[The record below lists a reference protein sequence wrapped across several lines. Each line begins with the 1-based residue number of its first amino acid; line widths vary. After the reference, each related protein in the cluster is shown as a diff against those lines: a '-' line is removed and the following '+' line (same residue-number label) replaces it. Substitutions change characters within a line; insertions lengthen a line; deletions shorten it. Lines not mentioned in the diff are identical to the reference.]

1 MSTFLLKP
9 YKLFNKIQH
18 YAWGTKNEIAFIPK
32 FLNTEIQ
39 RDIPYAELWI
49 GAHPKASSE
58 IEIDREKIA
67 LNEIIRTNNLECLG
81 EYVSKK
87 FGGNFPFL
95 LKILSAANA
104 LSIQTHPN
112 KLQAEKL
119 HELDPENYPDDNHK
133 PEIAIALDSLIAIA
147 GFRPIK
153 EIQHN
158 LSLFSELKYFVDK
171 ELIDKII
178 ETENVLETEKYVR
191 ALYSS
196 IMSKAEEREN
206 ISKCI
211 ELIIERLKGKN
222 TLTSEEFQFINQYN
236 LYDADV
242 GLFSLLFFNIIE
254 LKPRQGIFTGA
265 GVPHAYIKGNIVEC
279 MANSDNV
286 VRAGLTNKFKDVKTL
301 LEIIKYEFK
310 EYDIINAEQKADEVK
325 YKTDAEEFEITYYH
339 KPAEFTKKNNS
350 LNKPSVYLITEGIIE
365 IKWNVKE
372 NIRSEIYSKGESF
385 FIPAALG
392 DFEIFAKEPV
402 EYFEVAIP

>member
-9 YKLFNKIQH
+9 YKLYSKIQH
-18 YAWGTKNEIAFIPK
+18 YAWGTKNESAFIPK

-58 IEIDREKIA
+58 IKIDGEIIA
-67 LNEIIRTNNLECLG
+67 LNEIIRKYKLECLG

-95 LKILSAANA
+95 LKILSVANA

-119 HELDPENYPDDNHK
+119 HKLDPSNYPDDNHK
-133 PEIAIALDSLIAIA
+133 PEIAIA
-147 GFRPIK
+147 GFRPVK
-153 EIQHN
+153 EIQNN
-158 LSLFSELKYFVDK
+158 LNHFPELKYFIDK

-178 ETENVLETEKYVR
+178 ETENVIEAEKYIR
-191 ALYSS
+191 DLYSS
-196 IMSKAEEREN
+196 IMSKAEERETL
-206 ISKCI
+206 SKCI
-211 ELIIERLKGKN
+211 ETIIERLKGKN
-222 TLTSEEFQFINQYN
+222 TLTSEEFQFVNQYN
-236 LYDADV
+236 LYGSDV

-301 LEIIKYEFK
+301 LEIIKYDFK

-325 YKTDAEEFEITYYH
+325 YKTDAEEFEITFYQ
-339 KPAEFTKKNNS
+339 KPAGFNKKNNS
-350 LNKPSVYLITEGIIE
+350 LDKPSIYLITEGIVE
-365 IKWNVKE
+365 IKWDVKG
-372 NIRSEIYSKGESF
+372 NIKSEIYSKGESF

-392 DFEIFAKEPV
+392 DYEIFAKEPV

>member
-18 YAWGTKNEIAFIPK
+18 YAWGTKNENAFIPK

-58 IEIDREKIA
+58 IEIEGEKIS
-67 LNEIIRTNNLECLG
+67 LNEIIRDHKPECLG
-81 EYVSKK
+81 EFVSKK

-119 HELDPENYPDDNHK
+119 HKLDPDNYPDDNHK
-133 PEIAIALDSLIAIA
+133 PEIAIALDSLTAIA

-153 EIQHN
+153 EIQHS
-158 LSLFSELKYFVDK
+158 LSLFSELEYFIDK

-178 ETENVLETEKYVR
+178 ETENLLEAEIYVR
-191 ALYSS
+191 DLYGS
-196 IMSKAEEREN
+196 IMSKAEERETL
-206 ISKCI
+206 SKCI
-211 ELIIERLKGKN
+211 ELIIERLRGKD
-222 TLTSEEFQFINQYN
+222 TLTSEEIQFVNQYN
-236 LYDADV
+236 LYGADV

-339 KPAEFTKKNNS
+339 KPAGFNKKNNS
-350 LNKPSVYLITEGIIE
+350 LDKPSVYLVTEGMVE
-365 IKWNVKE
+365 IKWDVKE
-372 NIRSEIYSKGESF
+372 NIRNEIFLKGESF

-402 EYFEVAIP
+402 EYFEAAIP

>member
-1 MSTFLLKP
+1 MKKFINKP

-39 RDIPYAELWI
+39 RDIPYAELRI

-58 IEIDREKIA
+58 IETEGDKIA

-112 KLQAEKL
+112 KLQAKKL

-133 PEIAIALDSLIAIA
+133 PEIAIALDSLMAIA

-153 EIQHN
+153 EIKHN
-158 LSLFSELKYFVDK
+158 LGLFSELKYFIDK
-171 ELIDKII
+171 ELIDKIV
-178 ETENVLETEKYVR
+178 ETENLLEVEIYVR
-191 ALYSS
+191 DLYSS
-196 IMSKAEEREN
+196 IMSKAEEQETL
-206 ISKCI
+206 SKCI
-211 ELIIERLKGKN
+211 KLIVERLRGKD
-222 TLTSEEFQFINQYN
+222 TLASEEYQFVNQYN
-236 LYDADV
+236 LFGADV
-242 GLFSLLFFNIIE
+242 GLFSFLFFNIIE
-254 LKPRQGIFTGA
+254 LKPRQAIYTGA

-339 KPAEFTKKNNS
+339 KPAGFNKKNNS
-350 LNKPSVYLITEGIIE
+350 LDKPSVYLITEGIIE
-365 IKWNVKE
+365 IKWDVKE
-372 NIRSEIYSKGESF
+372 NNKSEIYSKGESF

-392 DFEIFAKEPV
+392 DYEIYAKEPV

>member
-18 YAWGTKNEIAFIPK
+18 YAWGTKNENAFIPK
-32 FLNTEIQ
+32 LLNTEIQ

-58 IEIDREKIA
+58 IEIEGEKIP
-67 LNEIIRTNNLECLG
+67 LNEVIRKHKPECLG

-95 LKILSAANA
+95 LKVLSAANA

-112 KLQAEKL
+112 KFQAEKL
-119 HELDPENYPDDNHK
+119 HKLDPRNYPDDNHK
-133 PEIAIALDSLIAIA
+133 PEIAIALDSLTAIA
-147 GFRPIK
+147 GFRPIN
-153 EIQHN
+153 EIQHT
-158 LSLFSELKYFVDK
+158 LSLFSELKYFIDK
-171 ELIDKII
+171 ELIDKIV
-178 ETENVLETEKYVR
+178 ETENLLEAEIYVR
-191 ALYSS
+191 DLYSS
-196 IMSKAEEREN
+196 IMSKAEERESL
-206 ISKCI
+206 SKI
-211 ELIIERLKGKN
+211 VELIIGRLRGKD
-222 TLTSEEFQFINQYN
+222 TLTSEEFQFVNQYN
-236 LYDADV
+236 LYGADV

-254 LKPRQGIFTGA
+254 LNPRQGIYTGA

-325 YKTDAEEFEITYYH
+325 YETDAEEFEITYYH
-339 KPAEFTKKNNS
+339 KPAGFKKKNNT
-350 LNKPSVYLITEGIIE
+350 LDKPSVYLITKGIIE
-365 IKWNVKE
+365 VKWKDIE
-372 NIRSEIYSKGESF
+372 NIKCEMYSKGESF